1 VLRRPV
7 EPAGPKRT
15 LTRDCGSW
23 HAFCLRQA
31 ALGSNAGA
39 GWDGAREI
47 AMAAEDPFAEFK
59 RLSPHYKFETTPSGQ
74 RLLSAPYNSER
85 SLLNFQPYAKKA
97 LAIAR
102 EHGLRNRP
110 HSVHGS
116 EGESLYNLIVIFP

>member
-1 VLRRPV
+1 
-7 EPAGPKRT
+7 
-15 LTRDCGSW
+15 
-23 HAFCLRQA
+23 
-31 ALGSNAGA
+31 
-39 GWDGAREI
+39 
-47 AMAAEDPFAEFK
+47 MAAEDPFAEFK

-74 RLLSAPYNSER
+74 RLLSASYNSER